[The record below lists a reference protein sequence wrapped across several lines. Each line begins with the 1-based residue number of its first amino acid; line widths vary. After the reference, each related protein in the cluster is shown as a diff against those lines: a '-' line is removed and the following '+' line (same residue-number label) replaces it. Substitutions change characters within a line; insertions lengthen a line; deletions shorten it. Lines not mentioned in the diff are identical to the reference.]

1 MPWPR
6 LFAVLGVAVVAG
18 VAGGLAGGAI
28 ALNLDNEP
36 TTTPVSVLTSATLPP
51 SEGERMRDAIAHVSP
66 AVVTVIVDLPPL
78 PQGEGILQRQ
88 NLGIVIVISEQGLV
102 ITNFHVIDGAAEVGV
117 ILSTGERRAAIVV
130 ADDSPFTD
138 LAILRIDP
146 TNLRVASFGD
156 SDAIALGEPLAI
168 IAGGLVTFENQV
180 KLGVLSGR
188 HPRFPKAGVDLLD
201 LLQTDAA
208 ANHGDSSAA
217 LINLDGEVIGL
228 VTTVIRQ
235 SGTQT
240 IEGIALAHAS
250 NSLCPI
256 VEAVQPPASTPARV
270 SASSASTRNICRSSR
285 PLPRLRDCPPRS
297 APSS

>member
-117 ILSTGERRAAIVV
+117 ILSTG
-130 ADDSPFTD
+130 
-138 LAILRIDP
+138 
-146 TNLRVASFGD
+146 
-156 SDAIALGEPLAI
+156 
-168 IAGGLVTFENQV
+168 
-180 KLGVLSGR
+180 
-188 HPRFPKAGVDLLD
+188 
-201 LLQTDAA
+201 
-208 ANHGDSSAA
+208 
-217 LINLDGEVIGL
+217 
-228 VTTVIRQ
+228 
-235 SGTQT
+235 
-240 IEGIALAHAS
+240 
-250 NSLCPI
+250 
-256 VEAVQPPASTPARV
+256 
-270 SASSASTRNICRSSR
+270 
-285 PLPRLRDCPPRS
+285 
-297 APSS
+297 